1 MLKNGFRKALRG
13 FTLIEISFVLLI
25 ASILIVS
32 YTRFLQ
38 DANLNDKAAAIAT
51 HLKNVTGGVNTYIS
65 SNFDNIVAGTAISG
79 IANSLAP
86 TVTELKNTGYLAQNI
101 QTQNLAGTNW
111 LIKIDKTPTGCVAP
125 SCDLNAIV
133 YSDSGFKRPS
143 NITKPDWML
152 ASRVA
157 GKVGGDGG
165 TSLMS
170 NLAVIAGENSVWT
183 TPNPVA
189 LANAAAVV
197 AMRTGYGSQGFSQ
210 FVRNGD
216 SRNITLNGGLTN
228 NGTLNNNG
236 ISNFSKDVT
245 VTDGTSGYGT
255 LIAARANDNS
265 IYSYKPGWSKYTQIV
280 NGSAWGNSWN
290 GIYTSEG
297 AYLNGATGTVAAP
310 VVTGGYIVPTNL
322 ITPGTACGAG
332 VADGTIAKA
341 SDGSTYACT
350 SGTWVSSS
358 SAPCVHGS
366 WSSATPGSYPISIP
380 PSCITITISGY
391 GGGGGGG
398 VAREYTGAYNYPL
411 AGAGYGGGSTG
422 LTTQVIARLPSETG
436 MAFTAF
442 VGAGGYKPATG
453 GYSMWDASGWNCGLT
468 PPTPNGNGQNSY
480 LSYASSP
487 TRTYAIFYGGG
498 VGYGAGYGGNGYAGT
513 GGFAGGAPYAGTGGS
528 ASHGGNGANAPAA
541 SGAPGG
547 GGTAAVYNA
556 MVSTYD
562 WNCWCY
568 ILVATPTQSA
578 SDLGQPGTGTSVAQ
592 RANLY
597 SDPMRGIPLAS
608 YGYHYMPLGWPPAT
622 GGDGYLSISW

>member
-1 MLKNGFRKALRG
+1 MLKNGFRKAVRG

-65 SNFDNIVAGTAISG
+65 SNFDAIVAGTAITG

-111 LIKIDKTPTGCVAP
+111 LIQISKTPTGCVAP
-125 SCDLNAIV
+125 ACDLNAIV

-143 NITKPDWML
+143 NNTKPDWML
-152 ASRVA
+152 ASRVG

-236 ISNFSKDVT
+236 VSTFSKDVT
-245 VTDGTSGYGT
+245 VSDGTSGYGT
-255 LIAARANDNS
+255 LIAARANNNS

-310 VVTGGYIVPTNL
+310 VVTGGYIVPTNV

-332 VADGTIAKA
+332 VVDGTIARA
-341 SDGSTYACT
+341 SDGSTYSCT

-358 SAPCVHGS
+358 FAPCVHGS
-366 WSSATPGSYPISIP
+366 WSSSTPGSYPLVIP
-380 PSCITITISGY
+380 ANCAKITVSGY
-391 GGGGGGG
+391 GGGGAGGAVYSWG
-398 VAREYTGAYNYPL
+398 LYDYPS
-411 AGAGYGGGSTG
+411 AGQGYYFISSPSAGGGSTG
-422 LTTQVIARLPSETG
+422 LTTVIVMRLTAEIGSY
-436 MAFTAF
+436 FTAV
-442 VGAGGYKPATG
+442 VGAGASVGIYDGGGWLGLNGSTSGGNSSLTYTSAPTRVYATFYGATG
-453 GYSMWDASGWNCGLT
+453 GS
-468 PPTPNGNGQNSY
+468 
-480 LSYASSP
+480 
-487 TRTYAIFYGGG
+487 IG
-498 VGYGAGYGGNGYAGT
+498 VDPGYAGYAAANIPGSAGT
-513 GGFAGGAPYAGTGGS
+513 GGYAGNPGYGRHGGA
-528 ASHGGNGANAPAA
+528 GANAPAIG
-541 SGAPGG
+541 GAPGG
-547 GGTAAVYNA
+547 GGA
-556 MVSTYD
+556 
-562 WNCWCY
+562 
-568 ILVATPTQSA
+568 SA
-578 SDLGQPGTGTSVAQ
+578 SYYADGQMLVSDAGAAGVGTSVASPGAQ
-592 RANLY
+592 TINWIYGMGWQYYYCCGVGPRV
-597 SDPMRGIPLAS
+597 PTGIPA
-608 YGYHYMPLGWPPAT
+608 A
-622 GGDGYLSISW
+622 GGNGYLSISW